1 MHWHAVSGSGPIVGR
16 YALQECACVYECG
29 LWRASAPVCICG
41 FALDLCMCVRVDSWV
56 HGHVCGLGIFVC
68 ASGQRCILHACVV

>member
-1 MHWHAVSGSGPIVGR
+1 MHWHAVSGSRPIAGR

-41 FALDLCMCVRVDSWV
+41 FALESCMCVC
-56 HGHVCGLGIFVC
+56 VCGGGLMGVWIIRVC
-68 ASGQRCILHACVV
+68 VHLARAAFCMPV